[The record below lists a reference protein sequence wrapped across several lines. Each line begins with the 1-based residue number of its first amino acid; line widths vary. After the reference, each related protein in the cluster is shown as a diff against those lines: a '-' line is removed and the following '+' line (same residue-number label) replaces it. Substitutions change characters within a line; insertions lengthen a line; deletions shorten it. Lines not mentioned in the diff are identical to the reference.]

1 MRALAMTVAIVLAVG
16 GGSIQMHGGAPAAI
30 IPAADDA
37 APPEGTAAAP
47 EAGTAAPEQGSG
59 QTTPE
64 APTAPSDLSK
74 TGSGKPAMGCCTMES
89 NGAVR
94 CKC

>member
-1 MRALAMTVAIVLAVG
+1 MRALAMTIAIVLAVG
-16 GGSIQMHGGAPAAI
+16 AGSIQTHGGAPTAI
-30 IPAADDA
+30 ILAADDT
-37 APPEGTAAAP
+37 APPEATAAAP

-64 APTAPSDLSK
+64 APATPSDLSK